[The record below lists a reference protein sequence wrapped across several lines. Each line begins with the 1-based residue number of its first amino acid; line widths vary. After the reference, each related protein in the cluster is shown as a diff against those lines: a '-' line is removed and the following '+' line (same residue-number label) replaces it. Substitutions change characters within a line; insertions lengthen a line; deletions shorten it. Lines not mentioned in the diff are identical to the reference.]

1 MKDLKNLYVVSIK
14 VFNPADTQNR
24 LKGSAV
30 LSKIKNI
37 DFVTTLNYLKKRSE
51 KELDSQ
57 KSFNFQYFDT
67 DFFFQKHFNNTSE
80 FFSENLQKIKA
91 FEFLQT
97 NELDLHLVQE
107 SGVFQ
112 VYNAVEGIIALGW
125 EKWNEDEDEIDEE
138 LERLVFK
145 FGDHLTEVEA
155 KLLTMGIELKYT
167 ENKTKTK

>member
-1 MKDLKNLYVVSIK
+1 MDLKLIYINKIGTN
-14 VFNPADTQNR
+14 F
-24 LKGSAV
+24 KG
-30 LSKIKNI
+30 
-37 DFVTTLNYLKKRSE
+37 E
-51 KELDSQ
+51 
-57 KSFNFQYFDT
+57 
-67 DFFFQKHFNNTSE
+67 HM
-80 FFSENLQKIKA
+80 
-91 FEFLQT
+91 FEFLFSDRTDHDWEEDWYESNVITDMSDLTPPTTYIKSVGFLQT
-97 NELDLHLVQE
+97 DELDLHLVQE